1 MARGSSIGRPRRGPR
16 WSHGG
21 RGGRRVVLAGRGDG
35 WELWVPEDVWSGLS
49 DQERADLAGRQGA
62 LLDGAALA
70 STERRPR
77 SAGPVIAGA
86 PDQLTLFG
94 GRP

>member
-1 MARGSSIGRPRRGPR
+1 MARNGSSGRPRRGR
-16 WSHGG
+16 GGDGG
-21 RGGRRVVLAGRGDG
+21 RGGRRVILAGRGDG

-77 SAGPVIAGA
+77 PAGPVTGA
-86 PDQLTLFG
+86 PDQLAFRG
-94 GRP
+94 

>member
-1 MARGSSIGRPRRGPR
+1 MARNGSSGRPRRGPR
-16 WSHGG
+16 QSSGG
-21 RGGRRVVLAGRGDG
+21 RGGRRVILAGRGDG

-62 LLDGAALA
+62 LLDGAARA

-77 SAGPVIAGA
+77 PAGPVTGA
-86 PDQLTLFG
+86 PDQLALFRG
-94 GRP
+94 